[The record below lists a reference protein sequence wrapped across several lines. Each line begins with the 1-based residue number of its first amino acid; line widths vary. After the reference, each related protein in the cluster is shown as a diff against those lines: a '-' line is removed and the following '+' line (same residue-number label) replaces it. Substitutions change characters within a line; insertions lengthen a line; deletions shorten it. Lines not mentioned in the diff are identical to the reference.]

1 MIEIKADAL
10 QRVERLLGGIKDA
23 APKAASNAI
32 NRSLFAARAEAVRAV
47 TKEYVIR
54 AGEVRKVMVI
64 KKAGM
69 SMLMGAVSAV
79 GSPIALSKF
88 DVSPKRPGGKK
99 KKILTARVKKT
110 GGRKPIKKAFIAT
123 TASGHTGVFVRA
135 KGVFMKNNGPRS
147 WKNNPSKMTKGV
159 EAIQQLHGPSI
170 PQMLGADSVS
180 KQIEARASDM
190 LEKRLDHEIGRIL
203 SGGFGE

>member
-23 APKAASNAI
+23 APKAVSNAI

-69 SMLMGAVSAV
+69 SMLVGTVFAV

-110 GGRKPIKKAFIAT
+110 GGRKPIKKAFIST
-123 TASGHTGVFVRA
+123 TASGHTGVFIRTSA
-135 KGVFMKNNGPRS
+135 KRLP
-147 WKNNPSKMTKGV
+147 
-159 EAIQQLHGPSI
+159 IQQLHGPSI

-190 LEKRLDHEIGRIL
+190 LEKRLDHEIDRML